1 MVASFFKVSGLRMAV
16 FKVGRVEKYP
26 AVRNRSSKVAIVEI
40 ALMRIGVIFVAVF
53 AVVFVALLYI
63 VWKCIAIWLFFL
75 CYSMRINEDLWK
87 YTIFLMINEQRR
99 ALQVYMIHHMHC
111 SSLFNIFDS
120 SVSTNL

>member
-40 ALMRIGVIFVAVF
+40 ALMRIGVRFVAVF

-63 VWKCIAIWLFFL
+63 VWKCIEIWLFFL
-75 CYSMRINEDLWK
+75 AIR
-87 YTIFLMINEQRR
+87 
-99 ALQVYMIHHMHC
+99 
-111 SSLFNIFDS
+111 
-120 SVSTNL
+120 

>member
-40 ALMRIGVIFVAVF
+40 ALMRIGVRFVAVF

-63 VWKCIAIWLFFL
+63 VWKCIEIWLFF
-75 CYSMRINEDLWK
+75 CYSMRINEWK
-87 YTIFLMINEQRR
+87 YTIYLMIIEQDG
-99 ALQVYMIHHMHC
+99 YSIITP
-111 SSLFNIFDS
+111 SLTFFR
-120 SVSTNL
+120 VSIYL